1 MKSKFTIYIL
11 LVAALIVFAKI
22 FWQNDDSYQSY
33 QSRGILKT
41 EGSNTP
47 KADVPQEAS
56 VPPTISATPAD
67 ILLPP
72 APLPNGLM
80 ISIAIQNNNTTT
92 NLLRLSEPKVNV
104 PGVGVE
110 IRELQ
115 PGKFFM
121 AQLGFPQGF
130 AAPPGQ
136 QVEFRVKTSDP
147 NVPVIRVPVKQMS
160 RAPSIV
166 PPQTATMPAR
176 PPGKASSAADNLAS
190 PRPGARWKELLP
202 DLMHLGCNVQA
213 SGCRRRSA

>member
-1 MKSKFTIYIL
+1 MKSRFTIYVL
-11 LVAALIVFAKI
+11 LAAALVVVAKNYWLNPSTPSGARRDI
-22 FWQNDDSYQSY
+22 Q
-33 QSRGILKT
+33 
-41 EGSNTP
+41 EGMEHTTATGAISNFISEP
-47 KADVPQEAS
+47 AV
-56 VPPTISATPAD
+56 SATPAD

-72 APLPNGLM
+72 GPLPNSM
-80 ISIAIQNNNTTT
+80 TISILIQNNITT
-92 NLLRLSEPKVNV
+92 NLLRLSEPTVNV